1 MTILF
6 WFLHFR
12 NIDLGIKSF
21 LNYPASLSNKFQ
33 AVAKHVS
40 MIVVQILS
48 FYKYAQKLQF
58 YIFYFEL
65 HEKNT
70 VYKSF
75 DLARVKSFSK

>member
-1 MTILF
+1 MNKKFFKLSGLTLKQISSRGKACIYDSVQVALF
-6 WFLHFR
+6 
-12 NIDLGIKSF
+12 
-21 LNYPASLSNKFQ
+21 
-33 AVAKHVS
+33 
-40 MIVVQILS
+40 VQILS